1 LRLCLRGHTSAGIWV
16 LQGLARRLIS
26 KGMVVLRKYTML
38 IQAELARLEL
48 ASFGIDS
55 RILDEI
61 TGSIA
66 PHLTMHSGVR
76 LVVAEEDEQ
85 EADDIL
91 AAMKK
96 RNAT

>member
-1 LRLCLRGHTSAGIWV
+1 
-16 LQGLARRLIS
+16 
-26 KGMVVLRKYTML
+26 
-38 IQAELARLEL
+38 
-48 ASFGIDS
+48 
-55 RILDEI
+55 
-61 TGSIA
+61 
-66 PHLTMHSGVR
+66 MHSGVR